1 MEKEIEEVKK
11 LIQEYISCNADFSEF
26 YIRMCE
32 NELSSE
38 NESIELYLDMIPKA
52 IAKFIFDNVIEFI
65 EYCDNRQVR
74 IINDIRDM
82 FARQVE
88 YAMMKM
94 EKISESNVERKKYEN
109 EKYSYEQN
117 INLGQIGYGI
127 HITVVRELIKP
138 LKQFMKENSQAVLL
152 EMVANYRIACQIHGI
167 LERKI
172 ENQQEDKEETE
183 KTLEELEQELQKLQ
197 KQDKRTMQQR
207 DSSRLLRN
215 AYRAELNKKVE

>member
-1 MEKEIEEVKK
+1 MEKEIDEVKK
-11 LIQEYISCNADFSEF
+11 LLQEYMSCDGDFSEF
-26 YIRMCE
+26 YNKICE
-32 NELSSE
+32 NEVCVGK
-38 NESIELYLDMIPKA
+38 ESIELYLDMIPKA
-52 IAKFIFDNVIEFI
+52 IAKYIFDNVIEFI

-88 YAMMKM
+88 YAIMKM
-94 EKISESNVERKKYEN
+94 EKKSETNVERKKYEN

-127 HITVVRELIKP
+127 HIVVVRELIKP
-138 LKQFMKENSQAVLL
+138 LKQYMKENSQEVLL
-152 EMVANYRIACQIHGI
+152 EIVANYKIVCQVHGI
-167 LERKI
+167 LGGTI
-172 ENQQEDKEETE
+172 ENEQEDKDETE

-215 AYRAELNKKVE
+215 AYQAELNKKS